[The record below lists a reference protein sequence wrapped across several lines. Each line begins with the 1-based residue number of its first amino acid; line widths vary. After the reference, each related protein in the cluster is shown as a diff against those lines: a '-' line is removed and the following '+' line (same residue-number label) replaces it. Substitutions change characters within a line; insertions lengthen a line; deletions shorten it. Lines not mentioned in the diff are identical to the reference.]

1 MKLIGINDIKI
12 KTFVEIDSTSTFLKR
27 NSEELSDLT
36 VAFASF
42 QVSGHGRINRQWMAT
57 KCESI
62 LFSILI
68 KNKKI
73 IKNFAKLSLLTAN
86 VVFKLFSRYTKGV
99 SIKWPNDVYIN
110 GKKACGILLES
121 TSNEEGIS
129 SLVLGVGININ
140 TSSFTDELK
149 DIATSL
155 FLETGKKYDLES
167 MKKEFLDLLIEGLNE
182 ILKDDDSYL
191 DNIRKYNYLL
201 NKEVYALINGEK
213 VVATVLDINDDT
225 SLLVTYQNK
234 NYNLTVGEV
243 VKK

>member
-12 KTFVEIDSTSTFLKR
+12 KNFVEIDSTSTFLKR